1 MTTYDTKTEDV
12 GSQQAERFTREHPGL
27 VKMCRVGWAA
37 KGVVYVLIGFLA
49 LFIALDSR
57 SGGGGGSSS
66 GGQEASA
73 GGAIAQIAESSGGAL
88 LLYVIAAG
96 LVLFSIWRIISVM
109 LPASSDMKSWLNR
122 IGYLISA
129 GTYLL
134 VAWTAVSFARYPG
147 GGGQQSEDSKIET
160 FTADL
165 LGKSYGRALV
175 FIIGAVLICVAA
187 SFLWKAITAS
197 FTSQLAGGGV
207 GPISHHTLV
216 LMGRIGWVGRTAM
229 MGLIGFFICRAAVE
243 FDAEDAQGL
252 DGSLRHATESGPGTA
267 LVLVVAVGLFVYGL
281 FCVISA
287 PRRLLVAADQ

>member
-1 MTTYDTKTEDV
+1 MTATDTSTEDV

-27 VKMCRVGWAA
+27 VKFCRLGWAA
-37 KGVVYVLIGFLA
+37 KGAVYVLVGVLA

-57 SGGGGGSSS
+57 SAGGSGSS
-66 GGQEASA
+66 DQEASP
-73 GGAIAQIAESSGGAL
+73 GGAIAQIAESAGGAL

-96 LVLFSIWRIISVM
+96 LVLFSTWRIISVM
-109 LPASSDMKSWLNR
+109 LPASNDMKSWLNR
-122 IGYLISA
+122 IGYLVSA

-134 VAWTAVSFARYPG
+134 LAWTAVSFARYPG
-147 GGGQQSEDSKIET
+147 GGQESEDSKIET

-175 FIIGAVLICVAA
+175 FVIGAVLICIAA
-187 SFLWKAITAS
+187 AFLWKAITAS
-197 FTSQLAGGGV
+197 FTSQLASGGV
-207 GPISHHTLV
+207 GPFSHDTIV

-229 MGLIGFFICRAAVE
+229 MGLVGFFICRAAVQ

-252 DGSLRHATESGPGTA
+252 DGSLRHATESGIGTA
-267 LVLVVAVGLFVYGL
+267 LVLVVAFGLFVYGL

-287 PRRLLVAADQ
+287 PRRLLVAADK

>member
-1 MTTYDTKTEDV
+1 MTATDTNEQDV

-27 VKMCRVGWAA
+27 VKLCRLGWAA

-57 SGGGGGSSS
+57 SGGGGSSSS
-66 GGQEASA
+66 GNEASA

-109 LPASSDMKSWLNR
+109 LPASNDMKSWLNR
-122 IGYLISA
+122 IGYLVSA
-129 GTYLL
+129 ATYLL
-134 VAWTAVSFARYPG
+134 LAWTAVSFARFPG
-147 GGGQQSEDSKIET
+147 GGQESEDSKIET

-165 LGKSYGRALV
+165 LARSYGRVLV
-175 FIIGAVLICVAA
+175 FVIGAVLICIAA
-187 SFLWKAITAS
+187 AFLWKAITAS

-216 LMGRIGWVGRTAM
+216 QMGRIGWLGRTAM
-229 MGLIGFFICRAAVE
+229 MGVIGFFICRAAVN
-243 FDAEDAQGL
+243 FNAEEAQGL
-252 DGSLRHATESGPGTA
+252 DGSLRHATQSGIGTA
-267 LVLVVAVGLFVYGL
+267 LVLVVAFGLFVYGL
-281 FCVISA
+281 FCLISA
-287 PRRLLVAADQ
+287 PRRLLVAADK